1 MKDNK
6 FTKTHAIIIVIGLLG
21 GFLYPILILTDNYF
35 TGFLKGFLISSSLG
49 LIFLFKNLL
58 QKENNKLIQN
68 STSLQDSKKNKINQN
83 STKIFSEKQ
92 KLYYIQILK
101 IWFKDLSED
110 EAQKLARLEIENE
123 VFLKKSYKP
132 YSLLLSMLI
141 HKNYYTK
148 NQVEKFLL
156 SEKIKFWSKKSI
168 TGTQLVSQNRT
179 HRSEFEKADHLI
191 TLPKNKNSVSEKEK
205 LIAFQKLLN

>member
-1 MKDNK
+1 MKDTT
-6 FTKTHAIIIVIGLLG
+6 FTKTHALIIVIGFIG
-21 GFLYPILILTDNYF
+21 GFLYPIIITTSNYF
-35 TGFLKGFLISSSLG
+35 TGFLKGFLIGSSLG

-58 QKENNKLIQN
+58 QKENNILIQN
-68 STSLQDSKKNKINQN
+68 NTPFLDSQKDKNHQN

-123 VFLKKSYKP
+123 IFLKKSYKP

-141 HKNYYTK
+141 HKNFYTK